1 MTDRQ
6 RSELNL
12 FFVDT
17 FNNILCWEERALCAA
32 GIKDLS
38 VREVH
43 TIEAVVKL
51 WHESRNTMSTIAA
64 SLGISVGALTTAV
77 NTLIRKGYLT
87 RAARADD
94 RRIVLVEPTQA
105 GIDADKKHSC
115 YHAAMIDGVGQ
126 TVLGQDLDTLLKSL
140 EQLAG
145 FFRQS
150 AT

>member
-1 MTDRQ
+1 MTERQ

-17 FNNILCWEERALCAA
+17 FNNILCWEERALSAA

-43 TIEAVVKL
+43 TIAAVVKL
-51 WHESRNTMSTIAA
+51 WRESRNTMSHIAA
-64 SLGISVGALTTAV
+64 ALDISVGALTTAV
-77 NTLIRKGYLT
+77 NTLIRKGYLV
-87 RAARADD
+87 RASRPND

-105 GIDADKKHSC
+105 GIAADDKHSR
-115 YHAAMIDGVGQ
+115 YHAAMIEGVGK
-126 TVLGQDLDTLLKSL
+126 TVSGEDLDTLLQSL